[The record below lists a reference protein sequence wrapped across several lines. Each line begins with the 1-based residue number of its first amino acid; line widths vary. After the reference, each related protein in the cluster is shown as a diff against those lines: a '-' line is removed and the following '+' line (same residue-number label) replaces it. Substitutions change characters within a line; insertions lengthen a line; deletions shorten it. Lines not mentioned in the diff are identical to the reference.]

1 MEFPSWFQSAIQRRL
16 DYVSARIER
25 HPDLCKYRAEEE
37 AAFESMFSSADQTQ
51 GLEFMEWEDKHHFM
65 RALENEH
72 LYLQGMR
79 DGAQLVVELLSDP
92 FPSAGYDAAT
102 ARTAASTKSEKEGEP

>member
-25 HPDLCKYRAEEE
+25 HPDLCKCRAEEKE
-37 AAFESMFSSADQTQ
+37 AFEAMFSSVDQTQ

-65 RALENEH
+65 RALENER

-79 DGAQLVVELLSDP
+79 DGAQLVVALLSDP
-92 FPSAGYDAAT
+92 FLSSGHDTEMERA
-102 ARTAASTKSEKEGEP
+102 AASTNSGKVGEP

>member
-1 MEFPSWFQSAIQRRL
+1 MEFPTWFQSAIQRRL

-37 AAFESMFSSADQTQ
+37 AAFEAMFSSADQTQ

-65 RALENEH
+65 RALENER

-79 DGAQLVVELLSDP
+79 DGAQLVVALLSDP
-92 FPSAGYDAAT
+92 FISSGHDT
-102 ARTAASTKSEKEGEP
+102 VKARTATSTNAEMEGEP